1 MNRARTVSSSFALMV
16 SLIAAS
22 AFAAGQAASP
32 PPEWAR
38 PDNQRH
44 ARNGEAVYRCAT
56 EEHGPK
62 ARFDESSG
70 QANLGLGITA
80 GGRIPV
86 YFHVIYLNSE
96 GNVPESQLDA
106 QIQVLN
112 FNYAGLDYNGHA
124 VSGAANTGYTFY
136 KAGVT
141 RTNNRK
147 WFRMTPG
154 TRAETQ
160 AKSSLAINPA
170 GALNVYICKPG
181 QNLLGWSVFPWWSQ
195 AGTKQ
200 DGVVI
205 HYGSLPGAYL
215 APYNM
220 GGTATHEIGH
230 YLGLYHTFEGGCG
243 TGSCSTSGDLV
254 CDTPDEATASTGC
267 PDGKDTC
274 PSPGT
279 DPIHNYMDYSTD
291 VCYTNF
297 TPGQDARM
305 NAAVA
310 QYRSWIGS
318 VRIASGASVSTP
330 EAAAAREDG
339 LIALRAE
346 PNPFNPR
353 TKLEFGIPRAAHVSL
368 RVFDLRGR
376 LVRTVENGT
385 LDQGNHAFDFDGDH
399 LSSGIYFMELRVDGE
414 SPVVRRLSLL
424 K

>member
-1 MNRARTVSSSFALMV
+1 MNRARTASSSFALMV

-181 QNLLGWSVFPWWSQ
+181 QNLLGWSVFPWWT
-195 AGTKQ
+195 AGRVSRSVQ
-200 DGVVI
+200 HGGNRHARDRA
-205 HYGSLPGAYL
+205 LPRPL
-215 APYNM
+215 SHLRRRM
-220 GGTATHEIGH
+220 RDRILLDERRS
-230 YLGLYHTFEGGCG
+230 GLRYAG
-243 TGSCSTSGDLV
+243 
-254 CDTPDEATASTGC
+254 
-267 PDGKDTC
+267 
-274 PSPGT
+274 
-279 DPIHNYMDYSTD
+279 
-291 VCYTNF
+291 
-297 TPGQDARM
+297 
-305 NAAVA
+305 
-310 QYRSWIGS
+310 
-318 VRIASGASVSTP
+318 
-330 EAAAAREDG
+330 
-339 LIALRAE
+339 
-346 PNPFNPR
+346 
-353 TKLEFGIPRAAHVSL
+353 
-368 RVFDLRGR
+368 
-376 LVRTVENGT
+376 
-385 LDQGNHAFDFDGDH
+385 
-399 LSSGIYFMELRVDGE
+399 
-414 SPVVRRLSLL
+414 
-424 K
+424 